1 MLPAVG
7 RSKLSL
13 IDLAGSEKMV
23 ALGNVS
29 VLPSSE
35 HLKELTAINQSLSSL
50 GNVISALASKHRPH
64 IPYRDSKL
72 TRILQDSLGGNTR
85 TILLSCV
92 TPSMVHAAETISTL
106 QFTDRAKNVMIKS
119 KANLV
124 IDDKA
129 LLSNAQAE
137 ISRLKLLLKQ
147 ALMRIESMRQG
158 GGGGG
163 SGGGNGSDGAGI
175 ANYFEE
181 KNRGSGGRGT
191 GEGGGGGSLD
201 DGETREEM
209 ERVLRENKEIRR
221 ENQLLMKELRGIREA
236 EEMRRRRAKEKDRE
250 RDRDR
255 KSWDRV
261 TRGGEGG
268 GKKEWRLRDDRYG
281 VRYE

>member
-1 MLPAVG
+1 MNNSFI

-13 IDLAGSEKMV
+13 VDLAGSEKMV

-50 GNVISALASKHRPH
+50 GNVISALASKNRSH

-85 TILLSCV
+85 TILLSCI
-92 TPSMVHAAETISTL
+92 TPSILHAAETISTL

-147 ALMRIESMRQG
+147 ALMKIESMGLQVKL
-158 GGGGG
+158 
-163 SGGGNGSDGAGI
+163 
-175 ANYFEE
+175 FFFF
-181 KNRGSGGRGT
+181 KT
-191 GEGGGGGSLD
+191 
-201 DGETREEM
+201 
-209 ERVLRENKEIRR
+209 
-221 ENQLLMKELRGIREA
+221 
-236 EEMRRRRAKEKDRE
+236 
-250 RDRDR
+250 
-255 KSWDRV
+255 
-261 TRGGEGG
+261 
-268 GKKEWRLRDDRYG
+268 
-281 VRYE
+281 